1 MATLLMRLIGPLQS
15 WGLDARFGERATSSE
30 PTKSGVI
37 GLICAA
43 LGRDRAEPVDDLARL
58 QMAVR
63 VDREGTPLRDYHTA
77 LDVLA
82 ASGKGTDTV
91 LSNRWYLCDA
101 AFLVGLAGNDR
112 ALLEQVHAALAKP
125 VWPTFL
131 GRKACIPA
139 EPVWIPDA
147 VIDLPLVDAMAA
159 HPLLAAP
166 EDLGPRRWI
175 IEDDA
180 GEQLR
185 PDLPIGPFATRQFGQ
200 RRVRTEYRPC
210 T

>member
-1 MATLLMRLIGPLQS
+1 MTTLLMRLIGPLQS

-37 GLICAA
+37 GLVCAA
-43 LGRDRAEPVDDLARL
+43 LGRDRAEPVNDLANLR
-58 QMAVR
+58 MAVR
-63 VDREGTPLRDYHTA
+63 VDREGAPLRDYHTA
-77 LDVLA
+77 LEVLA

-91 LSNRWYLCDA
+91 LSNRWYLTDA
-101 AFLVGLAGNDR
+101 AFLVGLEGDR
-112 ALLEQVHAALAKP
+112 LLLDRIHGALANP

-131 GRKACIPA
+131 GRKACLPA
-139 EPVWIPDA
+139 EPVWMPNA
-147 VIDLPLVDAMAA
+147 VVALPLLEAMAA
-159 HPLLAAP
+159 QPLLVTTDDAA
-166 EDLGPRRWI
+166 PRRWVI
-175 IEDDA
+175 DDDA
-180 GEQLR
+180 GEQFR